1 MATMRAVQVPSAG
14 ADFELVEREIP
25 EPGPGEV
32 RIRVDACGI
41 CHSDV
46 FVKEGAFPGIQ
57 YPRVPGHE
65 IAGVVDALGEGVS
78 EWEEGQRV
86 GVGWHGG
93 HCFVCDACRSG
104 DFVTCANEEITGITY
119 DGGYAD
125 YVVVPHE
132 AVAAIPDE
140 LNAVDAAPLLCAG
153 ITTYNALR
161 NTGAVAGDLVAVQG
175 IGGLGHLGVQYAK
188 QLGFRVAAISRGTD
202 KEDLAMELGADH
214 YIDAQAEAP
223 AEALQKLGGARVILC
238 TAPSAKAIESVL
250 GGLGRNGVLLLVA
263 VDEKPIEVPA
273 MALIGGRASVQGWPS
288 GTAKDSEETL
298 AFSALAGVRPMTET
312 FPLEEAGEAYDRM
325 LANDAR
331 FRVVLDV
338 AAGRD
343 GRA

>member
-1 MATMRAVQVPSAG
+1 MATMRAVQIPEPG
-14 ADFELVEREIP
+14 GDFEVVERDIP

-41 CHSDV
+41 CHSDL
-46 FVKEGAFPGIQ
+46 FVKEGAFPGIE

-65 IAGVVDALGEGVS
+65 IAGVVDAVGEGVD

-104 DFVTCANEEITGITY
+104 DFVTCANEKITGITH

-132 AVAAIPDE
+132 AIAAVPDE
-140 LNAVDAAPLLCAG
+140 LSAVEAAPLLCAG
-153 ITTYNALR
+153 ITTFNALR
-161 NTGAVAGDLVAVQG
+161 NTGAMAGDLVAVQG

-188 QLGFRVAAISRGTD
+188 KLGYRVAAISRGTD
-202 KEDLAMELGADH
+202 KKDLAMDLGADH
-214 YIDAQAEAP
+214 YIDAKAEDP
-223 AEALQKLGGARVILC
+223 AEALQNLGGARVVLA

-250 GGLGRNGVLLLVA
+250 GGLGRNGVLLIVA
-263 VDEKPIEVPA
+263 VDEKPISVPA
-273 MALIGGRASVQGWPS
+273 LALIGGRARVQGWPS

-298 AFSALAGVRPMTET
+298 AFSALAGVAPMVET
-312 FPLEEAGEAYDRM
+312 FPLEEAGKAYARM

-331 FRVVLDV
+331 FRIVLDV

-343 GRA
+343 GSK